1 MRYKV
6 CKALITVESDTASH
20 YLMTLKR
27 VPGNDN
33 DGTLEFLG
41 GRMDSGE
48 TPRETLIR
56 ELFEEEAT
64 GNLSDVAKTLNLG
77 YTEHLIGDALHYL
90 FALTLSVEQYSALQ
104 FHPDESYGL
113 RLVVANELTP
123 SLDKYTRKTN
133 KIIQLLN
140 Q

>member
-33 DGTLEFLG
+33 DGKLEFLG

-64 GNLSDVAKTLNLG
+64 GRLSD
-77 YTEHLIGDALHYL
+77 I
-90 FALTLSVEQYSALQ
+90 
-104 FHPDESYGL
+104 
-113 RLVVANELTP
+113 
-123 SLDKYTRKTN
+123 DKR
-133 KIIQLLN
+133 
-140 Q
+140 